1 MLASSAN
8 IPDNIKWI
16 NTTAN
21 TWALRAV
28 SLITETHK
36 PKLQPFLRLLHEDI
50 ILKPSDEW
58 PFLCVFRPIFGLPF
72 LVTKNLNKPKKRKI
86 VHAKKK
92 IYKCV
97 PNWRENI
104 FFFFFPPPLSTLGCL
119 KSSSIRNHLH
129 SMFGKLVKIFS
140 NPARKKNR

>member
-72 LVTKNLNKPKKRKI
+72 LVTKNLNKPKKKKNCSCQKENLQ
-86 VHAKKK
+86 VCAKLKGE
-92 IYKCV
+92 YL
-97 PNWRENI
+97 
-104 FFFFFPPPLSTLGCL
+104 FFFFSSTFVN
-119 KSSSIRNHLH
+119 IRL
-129 SMFGKLVKIFS
+129 FEKLIH
-140 NPARKKNR
+140 